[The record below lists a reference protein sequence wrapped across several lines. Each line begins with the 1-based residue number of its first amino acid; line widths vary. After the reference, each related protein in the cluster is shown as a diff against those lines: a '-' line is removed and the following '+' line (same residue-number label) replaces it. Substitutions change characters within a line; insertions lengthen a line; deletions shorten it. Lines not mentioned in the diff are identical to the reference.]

1 MPEHKDLTGADLHEP
16 KGVDTAAAGQV
27 YVADGL
33 GSGTWHYNGWH
44 VHGQMLI
51 VNNTTAE
58 VTPTAADATLNTDS
72 DYTKIITGWSAGH
85 VDGGVTF
92 NTNELIVPIAGEY
105 KLSMFMGMSLPSN
118 NQKVGVKYA
127 INDATPYS
135 LSKFVATA
143 AAAGDYVNLAGCT
156 IVTLAANDTVSL
168 YLATTLAG
176 DPTVLEAGMMLELLD
191 PV

>member
-16 KGVDTAAAGQV
+16 KGVDSASAGQV

-33 GSGTWHYNGWH
+33 GSGVWHYNGWH
-44 VHGQMLI
+44 IHGQMLI

-85 VDGGVTF
+85 TDGGVTF
-92 NTNELIVPIAGEY
+92 STDELIVPLAGEY
-105 KLSMFMGMSLPSN
+105 KLSTFLGISLPSN
-118 NQKVGVKYA
+118 NQKVGIKYA
-127 INDATPYS
+127 INDSTPYS

-143 AAAGDYVNLAGCT
+143 ASAGDYINVSGCT
-156 IVTLAANDTVSL
+156 IVTLAANDTVGL
-168 YLATTLAG
+168 YIATDLAG
-176 DPTVLEAGMMLELLD
+176 DPTVLEAGLMIELLD